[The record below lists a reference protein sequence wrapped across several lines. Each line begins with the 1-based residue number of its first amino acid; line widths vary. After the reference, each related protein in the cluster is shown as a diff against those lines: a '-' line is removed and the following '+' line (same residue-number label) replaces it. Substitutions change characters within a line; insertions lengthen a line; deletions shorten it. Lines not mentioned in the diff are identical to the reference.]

1 MASSSIM
8 PSPLNSKEVFMK
20 LYQALIA
27 GLVACSFA
35 VADSTST
42 MSTKMTPAPKTMKA
56 AKGKMIWGTVVAVDA
71 ISSTLIITPK
81 GKKMDDTLSTTDS
94 TMVMPKGTMLADIKT
109 GDKVSV
115 SYMMKD
121 GKMVA
126 CKITAK
132 PAKKMPAAPMAPTM
146 GSNSTK

>member
-1 MASSSIM
+1 
-8 PSPLNSKEVFMK
+8 MK
-20 LYQALIA
+20 LYQALVA

-42 MSTKMTPAPKTMKA
+42 MTTKMTPAPKAMKA
-56 AKGKMIWGTVVAVDA
+56 AKNKMIWGSVVSVDA
-71 ISSTLIITPK
+71 ISSTIIVAPK
-81 GKKMDDTLSTTDS
+81 GKKTDDTLSTTDS
-94 TMVMPKGTMLADIKT
+94 TVVMPKGTMLADIKT

-132 PAKKMPAAPMAPTM
+132 PVKNLQLRWLRQWEVIQLRAYP
-146 GSNSTK
+146 